1 MYGRKL
7 ENYKRSQFRC
17 RLSYSKH
24 GARFLLPKHVN
35 KIGQHPRAALETP
48 EDPPVDN
55 LALPATK
62 SSHFWVVS
70 QKLRNLSLNPGTP
83 LTFHFVS
90 SQTTFIENGNPPPPR
105 KNGVLTTLDPVTPN
119 MVTPN
124 VVTLELSSLGDC
136 PGHTQ
141 RTSQPYRYEKSLY
154 LCTQLSTVFS

>member
-90 SQTTFIENGNPPPPR
+90 SQTTFIENGNPPPPAQKR
-105 KNGVLTTLDPVTPN
+105 RINNPRSSYTQYGDSQRSNFRAEFTGR
-119 MVTPN
+119 
-124 VVTLELSSLGDC
+124 LSGTHSA
-136 PGHTQ
+136 HFAA
-141 RTSQPYRYEKSLY
+141 
-154 LCTQLSTVFS
+154 V